1 MCAGSGL
8 FLERVPLISFSKA
21 LCPQKARFPSSA
33 ADPWMLPQCSWVPP
47 CSHLRDGAEP
57 AAVLGWFLSLASV
70 FPAEKQGLGA
80 QTLAGGGFKERRC
93 GQGLCGSWCPKVLG
107 GTAGGGDDASAG
119 KILGCLGVVAG
130 GGPVRW
136 PVQEL
141 GLSRGPDNLGGALGH
156 SSY

>member
-1 MCAGSGL
+1 MLAAASFLRGSL
-8 FLERVPLISFSKA
+8 
-21 LCPQKARFPSSA
+21 SSA
-33 ADPWMLPQCSWVPP
+33 SQRLCAPKRLGSPLLQQTPGCSPNAPGSPP